1 MNPTPAGHEPHR
13 PTEDGTL
20 APTAPGQATLQPLT
34 KTQKI
39 LTGIVVGAVLVIA
52 TLGFIGSYAAVTRL
66 AIAKGFGEFAHA
78 FPIAV
83 DAGIIAFLALDLLLT
98 WRRIPFPLLRY
109 TAWGLTAA
117 TIAFNAVVSWPDPVG
132 TGMHGVI
139 PVLFVIAVEAAR
151 HAVGRIAD
159 ITADKHIEGPNVSR
173 WLLNPAGTFILWRRQ
188 RLWGIRRWDTV
199 LKLER
204 ERRIY
209 KGKLRKEHGRGWRW
223 KATAEQLLV
232 LRLATKDGMSVTEA
246 IELPAREEEKRRQEK
261 ARIALEQQQA
271 EDERRRKALA
281 YEQEKQRLED
291 ERRHKAEADRLEQ
304 ERKALEMERQR
315 EEADRQRLIAEA
327 ETRARLEEIARQQ
340 REAAAEAERRSRE
353 AQAEAERLQRAEQL
367 EHARLLADEQQRAAT
382 AAKARKDAEE
392 TARLEAERK
401 LEASRRAAE
410 MLRAAN
416 ASAIASASTTAASRP
431 ATASRTAAS
440 VSGQTASPVAS
451 ASANAQPGSASG
463 TATSASPATASTA
476 ATTTTATNANASQAA
491 ATSASSAANSVDI
504 KHVVDVY
511 QLLEQQEGKAPSD
524 AKLGAALGVSRSRA
538 QQLRTAAIDAGHAE
552 LAKPVRLAS

>member
-1 MNPTPAGHEPHR
+1 MNPTPAGHEPNR

-66 AIAKGFGEFAHA
+66 AIRKGFGEFAHA

-159 ITADKHIEGPNVSR
+159 ITADKHLEGPNVSR

-232 LRLATKDGMSVTEA
+232 LRLAKDGMSIQAAIDLPKLEA
-246 IELPAREEEKRRQEK
+246 QKLAEAEAKREAEAR
-261 ARIALEQQQA
+261 A
-271 EDERRRKALA
+271 
-281 YEQEKQRLED
+281 
-291 ERRHKAEADRLEQ
+291 KAEA
-304 ERKALEMERQR
+304 
-315 EEADRQRLIAEA
+315 EAEAKHQAELRSAEVEAKRRAEIAEA
-327 ETRARLEEIARQQ
+327 EAAEARARAEAEAAEAEAKHRT
-340 REAAAEAERRSRE
+340 EAAAEAARLEVEAKQRE
-353 AQAEAERLQRAEQL
+353 DAEAARLLTAETEAKLAAIARTQRDAEAEAELNRQ
-367 EHARLLADEQQRAAT
+367 
-382 AAKARKDAEE
+382 
-392 TARLEAERK
+392 
-401 LEASRRAAE
+401 RRAAE
-410 MLRAAN
+410 QARLQAEAARQAREQQAAEAEQRRQQAARERAQRIAAQ
-416 ASAIASASTTAASRP
+416 ASTASTSAS
-431 ATASRTAAS
+431 
-440 VSGQTASPVAS
+440 
-451 ASANAQPGSASG
+451 GSASG
-463 TATSASPATASTA
+463 STAKPATTSGSASGSVSAIGGRGAKKQGEVEAVLARLVEANDPKAYPLSEVMADFELTQ
-476 ATTTTATNANASQAA
+476 TTAYDRLVT
-491 ATSASSAANSVDI
+491 
-504 KHVVDVY
+504 
-511 QLLEQQEGKAPSD
+511 
-524 AKLGAALGVSRSRA
+524 A
-538 QQLRTAAIDAGHAE
+538 QRLYAEAQNPKSEKTA
-552 LAKPVRLAS
+552 